1 MKSVIL
7 RSIFWINDFF
17 HGSPIKK
24 QYKDVKKIFENKTT
38 DCANIKMEHL
48 LDLLKYAT
56 TFSDFYKGTDSSNL
70 HCFPVVNKAILI
82 ENHKRVAIPFEH
94 IPEQIG
100 PLLIQRTSGSTGT
113 PFAIP
118 QDTRKRNRRVAEL
131 KYFGE
136 LVGFKSHDK
145 LLQLRIWTR
154 MQHKSWWQAHKENI
168 VLFDISNLGEERMK
182 ELCKIIDREKPICIR
197 GYVSNFDII
206 AEYVR
211 KNNIKFPSLK
221 IAIAG
226 SEALQETTRNA
237 VHQYIGCNIISQ
249 YADEECGILAQ
260 EAVETGNERFYLNQG
275 SYVFEL
281 LKLDSDEPAEYG
293 QIGRI
298 VVTDL
303 FNYAFPIIRYDT
315 GDTAIMARGD
325 AISNGYDY
333 ITNLYGRRADL
344 IFKPDGT
351 PISPMILSRTLKYY
365 SEILQWQFIQESS
378 QEYILR
384 IIIRQNQTLNEKQI
398 INQLSDYLG
407 KEALLRIEYANEI
420 PCLQSGKQRPIVNKW
435 KSL

>member
-1 MKSVIL
+1 M
-7 RSIFWINDFF
+7 
-17 HGSPIKK
+17 
-24 QYKDVKKIFENKTT
+24 
-38 DCANIKMEHL
+38 
-48 LDLLKYAT
+48 
-56 TFSDFYKGTDSSNL
+56 
-70 HCFPVVNKAILI
+70 
-82 ENHKRVAIPFEH
+82 
-94 IPEQIG
+94 
-100 PLLIQRTSGSTGT
+100 
-113 PFAIP
+113 
-118 QDTRKRNRRVAEL
+118 
-131 KYFGE
+131 
-136 LVGFKSHDK
+136 
-145 LLQLRIWTR
+145 
-154 MQHKSWWQAHKENI
+154 
-168 VLFDISNLGEERMK
+168 
-182 ELCKIIDREKPICIR
+182 
-197 GYVSNFDII
+197 
-206 AEYVR
+206 
-211 KNNIKFPSLK
+211 
-221 IAIAG
+221 
-226 SEALQETTRNA
+226 
-237 VHQYIGCNIISQ
+237 
-249 YADEECGILAQ
+249 
-260 EAVETGNERFYLNQG
+260 
-275 SYVFEL
+275 FEL